1 MSFENEQTPAPAAVT
16 EQPTAPPQVA
26 PEAIE
31 PEDPD
36 DAPDEPEGADEA
48 LGEDGKPRRQPSRSA
63 RYREQIARREAR
75 IAELEA
81 QIATRPIVP
90 PKVRS
95 LDERVGPAPD
105 PNRFGGYTPQY
116 WAAVNGYEARKGV
129 AEQQMYQENAETQ
142 ARETAR
148 QEALAAS
155 YAEKRLMAKDEMPDF
170 DQVIAAASNI
180 RLNDNLALLIVESD
194 QPAKLEYHL
203 AKNPQ
208 KLRDLNRMS
217 PTEAARAIGR
227 LEAQLSPSAQN
238 RSTQAPAPIAP
249 IRGGAAGP
257 TKTLAELASG
267 DDATAYIAARRAARE
282 KRA

>member
-1 MSFENEQTPAPAAVT
+1 MSLENEQTPAPAAVT
-16 EQPTAPPQVA
+16 EQPTAPQQVA

-36 DAPDEPEGADEA
+36 DAPDEPEGSDEA
-48 LGEDGKPRRQPSRSA
+48 LGEDGKPRRQPSRSQ
-63 RYREQIARREAR
+63 RYREQIARRDNE
-75 IAELEA
+75 IADLKAKISA
-81 QIATRPIVP
+81 QPAQQ

-95 LDERVGPAPD
+95 IEERIGPPPD
-105 PNRFGGYTPQY
+105 WNRFGGNQ
-116 WAAVNGYEARKGV
+116 AAYYAAYGVWEGRKAG
-129 AEQQMYQENAETQ
+129 AEHQMHQEQAETQ

-155 YAEKRLMAKDEMPDF
+155 YAEKRTMARDEMPDF
-170 DQVIAAASNI
+170 DQVIAGASAI

-194 QPAKLEYHL
+194 QTAKLEYHL

-238 RSTQAPAPIAP
+238 RSTQAPAPLAP

-257 TKTLAELASG
+257 AKSLA
-267 DDATAYIAARRAARE
+267 DMDMDAYVAARKAGRKA
-282 KRA
+282 